1 MDPALKL
8 LFTAAI
14 VLAGIVVCF
23 IDFQADNAGPDS
35 FWRFGRRD
43 PVRRLICRGDG
54 SFRRY
59 TKLGLLLWF
68 AVFAAIAKL
77 CFATC
82 CQHSQRELLTEVRNL
97 HPRCRSGASGICGP
111 KQSLGPRANL
121 GPLPIHS
128 LGTHSQPARQP
139 NLRRKSPAPQGEG
152 AAGVG
157 EEGVVRANLAVAH
170 FQDLVDEPVGGMH
183 QDFSRGVQFLRR

>member
-111 KQSLGPRANL
+111 KQSLGPRAGGSKQRKVAKTL
-121 GPLPIHS
+121 SRKALSFSSHRILDPRSGRS
-128 LGTHSQPARQP
+128 M
-139 NLRRKSPAPQGEG
+139 RR
-152 AAGVG
+152 
-157 EEGVVRANLAVAH
+157 
-170 FQDLVDEPVGGMH
+170 
-183 QDFSRGVQFLRR
+183 